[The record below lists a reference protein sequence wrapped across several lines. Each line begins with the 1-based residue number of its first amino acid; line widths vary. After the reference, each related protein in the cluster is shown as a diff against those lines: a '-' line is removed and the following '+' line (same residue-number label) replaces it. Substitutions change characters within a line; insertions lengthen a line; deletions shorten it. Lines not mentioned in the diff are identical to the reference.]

1 MACVKRSMNTT
12 MMNHPCR
19 GSTPNKRKDRDFLKP
34 SRFVKPSFHR
44 AAAKTQTTS
53 KGSEPASK
61 NQLLA
66 GYLAYEFLN
75 KGTLFG
81 QAWEPAR
88 AEAKPVSEE
97 PRKLKEKRSEGE
109 PNEGQGQLVERNERY
124 VEVADLL
131 KGGRVHLPGIVNPTQ
146 LAGFLQL

>member
-1 MACVKRSMNTT
+1 
-12 MMNHPCR
+12 MNHPYR

-44 AAAKTQTTS
+44 AAARTQTTS
-53 KGSEPASK
+53 KGYEPASK
-61 NQLLA
+61 NQILA

-81 QAWEPAR
+81 QAWEPDR

-97 PRKLKEKRSEGE
+97 PTKLKEKSSEGE
-109 PNEGQGQLVERNERY
+109 PSDGGQRNERY

-131 KGGRVHLPGIVNPTQ
+131 KEGGVHLPGIINPTQ